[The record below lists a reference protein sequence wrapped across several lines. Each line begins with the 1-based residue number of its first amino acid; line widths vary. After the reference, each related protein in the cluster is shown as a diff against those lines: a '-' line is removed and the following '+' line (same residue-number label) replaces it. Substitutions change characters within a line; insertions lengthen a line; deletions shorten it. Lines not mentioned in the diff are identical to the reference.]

1 MKKVTIVL
9 LCLLG
14 MAIQAAYGQQQ
25 ETSCNPLGDTAPASG
40 AVFLSYGGMVNAVSS
55 SRRMDF
61 TFGQLLTGQAFSPNR
76 STEGGFWARYLLPPL
91 PTIVRA
97 SEGDFADRIE
107 LSWAL
112 DPLSSGVT
120 EGFHIYRNGSLLSV
134 LGPNARNYIDFNVQ
148 AGEFYEYEIAGIN
161 AFGEGRPGGN
171 VGFVNPNGVVTGS
184 IRTTSNNPVAGVE
197 VALQPTKGYALDFD
211 GQEDYLCVSYQDTL
225 PKEAFT
231 VMLWAKIGNQYD
243 RSGIIDLGSDVN
255 HNWWIETTPA
265 GQNKGVVIG
274 LGNGSGRAE
283 LMYEY
288 PTGPNI
294 WHQIT
299 LTYADGKGVLYVDGQ
314 FAGTLNGEVA
324 HLPARFN
331 IGSDRTQARLFKG
344 QLDDIRI
351 FNRVLKQSEI
361 IAYQKIT
368 LSSNTEGLIAYWKFD
383 EGMGSKTFDVT
394 ANDFDTPVGGAT
406 FTTDNPGILNAGIT
420 DAGGFYNIES
430 INYSAGQS
438 FTAVPTKKFYSNY
451 ALEFN
456 PVFNSRAK
464 LTKFNL
470 PDTATIEVIAQ
481 PFDAQARQTL
491 LYHESG
497 AMEWYVHNGHYHLQ
511 VNGQTHTLGE
521 VGQGYEGLALHLNRI
536 TGAATFFIDGVQS
549 ASFNIGSFSNDL
561 AQQFWYVGAQPN
573 PGTPYTLLG
582 LVDDVAVFDE
592 LLTVND
598 LQVHAS
604 PASAGIDPGMPSLLH
619 YFSFNEGGGVEI
631 RDAGI
636 AMTGFGTVEG
646 AMFTPLGIRQE
657 EDGHIFTPET
667 RIVNLNNSNTA
678 VSQIDFTDNS
688 SVPVAGVVRF
698 ADTDC
703 FEAGAEIL
711 VNGAGATPP
720 IFTDEEGRFL
730 GDFEPGSNIR
740 LSVTNL
746 GGTTFEPLQFEA
758 YSLQTPL
765 AGVQFLNKTKRT
777 IRGQVAGGLC
787 KKSIIPESGA
797 VEVTVET
804 LNGCYKEKVVID
816 NEAGWFEFDN
826 VPPDSVTIAVT
837 HHPVSEIKAYFGEQG
852 GLTLDM
858 RSTELDSVSFIYRSD
873 PQVVIQDYFGTNG
886 LGDKFANFG
895 EPTFVDIRVQEAY
908 LEPTEVCYLDS
919 AELTIKNNIADLG
932 DIDTVMTNGVLRHHF
947 TTSYP
952 NVVAPYKK
960 TLEVLALSNG
970 ANSNTSFDMVILGRK
985 PRESTSVATSP
996 SIPFMILRDPPGDGS
1011 YSYIE
1016 SGTTACLGLSVA
1028 GYAGVDRTESVTA
1041 HLGPDFEVGVAFAGN
1056 ATAEVDIV
1064 QDIGFSLSA
1073 QLNAY
1078 TETSLNTCL
1087 TTNTTISTDDGD
1099 LIVGSEMGGDVYVGA
1114 ALAITYGTTDELQ
1127 YLEDEQGPRYQLD
1140 NGIWANPFGIA
1151 STFLYT
1157 ENHIKNN
1164 VIPQLETLGDEISIA
1179 MWESIITYNEVLK
1192 AAAVLP
1198 VGSFLYGNGVTY
1210 EESTTIE
1217 ASAEVTAGLEF
1228 EVRTGINM
1236 ATGGTVAGLGAVSEM
1251 DLGFTIGGRTET
1263 SVALSTSNTVG
1274 YVLADDDA
1282 FDNMNVLVTRDLL
1295 YMTPV
1300 FKLLSGQTSCPHEPN
1315 TQHREEVQL
1324 QANTTIATNV
1334 EADEGA
1340 SFNLL
1345 LGNAAPSGDIGFYTL
1360 ALVPESNPNG
1370 AAILINGDGLAGDG
1384 EVYTIPAGE
1393 SVPVTLTIERG
1404 PEAYTYEG
1412 IRIAL
1417 FSQCEYE
1424 RAVSLGMSREQIDPK
1439 FYRELEFNVY
1449 FREPCSEVEIT
1460 SPGEGWVITPNDNN
1474 ELTLILEGYEADD
1487 EDLELIRVQYR
1498 LSMGDG
1504 NWINITEIPRQQLGG
1519 LFQEVTWDM
1528 SQLADGAYEVRALT
1542 VCSDPTLAS
1551 GYSKIIKGRKETEPP
1566 KVFGTPQPA
1575 DGVLSPGD
1583 EISVMFTKRINCN
1596 GIIQAAGTGT
1606 GMIDNNNLGLYD
1618 ATTGALIDATV
1629 TCVDDEIRIVP
1640 NVANQFI
1647 ENRVLRVRLEEI
1659 EDLVGN
1665 QIEAPIVWEFL
1676 VNRSTLF
1683 WEGGDINTVAMEGE
1697 SITVTRNIRNQG
1709 GFSASFNLEDIPDWV
1724 DVFPTAGLIAPGA
1737 FETITFE
1744 FPADL
1749 VGGLFSGILRMETSE
1764 GDEPLKIDLRVACP
1778 PPAWNINPADYSYS
1792 MNLALQLDIEGVLST
1807 DKLDIVGAFIDGQL
1821 RGYAKVEAVP
1831 ELNTHMAFLT
1841 VYSNAPNGQTVTF
1854 RVWDASACLV
1864 YGPVAQSFPFVA
1876 DSFVGSLQN
1885 PEVLTTNNLVL
1896 RQIPLYPGWNWI
1908 SYNVNLP
1915 DASINTALGS
1925 LSNPG
1930 GATIKGQTAFSQYF
1944 AEASTWAGSLTAL
1957 SHETMYQYQ
1966 STAFD
1971 SILLAGQPID
1981 PSAAPLQLQAGWN
1994 WIGYLPQQGMGVNE
2008 ALASLS
2014 PLNGDLIKGQTGF
2027 ALYDAGAGWLGS
2039 LEFMSFPRGYL
2050 LYLGNPGTLT
2060 YPANLTGGGTEQSR
2074 GAAIAGRSG
2083 VLGHHWEV
2091 DPFAF
2096 EYTMNLVAVVASEE
2110 LENCLTA
2117 DHEIAAFVNG
2127 EVRGSNKPVYIE
2139 SLDAYLLFLTIYS
2152 NEQGGEPV
2160 TFKMYDAETEAETDL
2175 NESYV
2180 FIANRLQG
2188 SIGEPEVL
2196 TLSTSVSAP
2205 QEVAPLHA
2213 LKIFPNPAR
2222 DEVFFEFVL
2231 PDSGPVQLLVTDAL
2245 GREVGRLEVQAEA
2258 GVNMLNWQA
2267 GQLPRGLYTI
2277 TLLYRHALQTQLLEL
2292 H

>member
-1 MKKVTIVL
+1 MKKITIVL
-9 LCLLG
+9 LCLWG
-14 MAIQAAYGQQQ
+14 IAIQAAYGQQQ
-25 ETSCNPLGDTAPASG
+25 ETECNPLGDTAPASG
-40 AVFLSYGGMVNAVSS
+40 EVFLSYGGMVNAVSS

-91 PTIVRA
+91 PTLVRA

-120 EGFHIYRNGSLLSV
+120 EGFNIYRNGSLLAV
-134 LGPNARNYIDFNVQ
+134 IGPNARNYIDFNVQ

-161 AFGEGRPGGN
+161 AFGEGRPGEN

-197 VALQPTKGYALDFD
+197 VALQPTKGYSLSFD
-211 GQEDYLCVSYQDTL
+211 GEEDYLCVSYQDTL
-225 PKEAFT
+225 PQSDFT
-231 VMLWAKIGNQYD
+231 VMAWVKIGNQYD
-243 RSGIIDLGSDVN
+243 RSGIIDLGSDLN
-255 HNWWIETTPA
+255 HNWWIETTAA
-265 GQNKGVVIG
+265 GQNKGVIVG
-274 LGNGSGRAE
+274 LGNGTSRAE
-283 LMYEY
+283 LAYEY
-288 PTGPNI
+288 PTGPDI

-299 LTYADGKGVLYVDGQ
+299 FTYGSGRGVLYVDGQ
-314 FAGTLNGEVA
+314 FAGTLNGAMA
-324 HLPARFN
+324 HQPALFN
-331 IGSDRTQARLFKG
+331 IGSDRTQSRRFKG

-383 EGMGSKTFDVT
+383 EGMGGKTFDVT

-420 DAGGFYNIES
+420 DAGGFYTIES
-430 INYSAGQS
+430 INYSSGQS

-470 PDTATIEVIAQ
+470 PDTATIEIIAQ
-481 PFDAQARQTL
+481 PFDAQTRQTL

-497 AMEWYVHNGHYHLQ
+497 AMEWYVHNGQYHIQ
-511 VNGQTHTLGE
+511 ANGQTHALGT
-521 VGQGYEGLALHLNRI
+521 VGQGYHGLALHLNRA
-536 TGAATFFIDGVQS
+536 TGAAAFFIDGVES
-549 ASFNIGSFSNDL
+549 ATFNIGTFTDDL
-561 AQQFWYVGAQPN
+561 AQQFWHVGAQPN
-573 PGTPYTLLG
+573 PNDPYTLLG
-582 LVDDVAVFDE
+582 LVDEVAVFDE
-592 LLTVND
+592 LLTVNE

-604 PASAGIDPGMPSLLH
+604 PASAGIDPGTPSLLH
-619 YFSFNEGGGVEI
+619 YFSFNEGGGVEV

-636 AMTGFGTVEG
+636 AMTGFGAVEG

-657 EDGHIFTPET
+657 EDNRLFTPET

-688 SVPVAGVVRF
+688 AVPVSGVVRF

-720 IFTDEEGRFL
+720 IYTDENGRFL

-746 GGTTFEPLQFEA
+746 GGTTFDPLQFEA

-787 KKSIIPESGA
+787 KKSVIPETGA

-837 HHPVSEIKAYFGEQG
+837 KHPIGDILQYFGNQG

-858 RSTELDSVSFIYRSD
+858 RSTELDSVEFIYRSD
-873 PQVVIQDYFGTNG
+873 PQVVIQDYFGTNA
-886 LGDKFANFG
+886 LGDKFTNFG

-919 AELTIKNNIADLG
+919 AELTIKNGIADLG

-970 ANSNTSFDMVILGRK
+970 ANSNTSFDMVVLGRK
-985 PRESTSVATSP
+985 PRASTSVATSP

-1028 GYAGVDRTESVTA
+1028 GYAGVDRTDAVTA

-1087 TTNTTISTDDGD
+1087 TTNTTISTDDSD

-1217 ASAEVTAGLEF
+1217 ASAEVTTGLEF
-1228 EVRTGINM
+1228 EVRAGINM
-1236 ATGGTVAGLGAVSEM
+1236 ANGGTVAGLGAVTEM

-1282 FDNMNVLVTRDLL
+1282 FDNINVLVTRDLL

-1370 AAILINGDGLAGDG
+1370 AALLLNGDGLAGDG

-1393 SVPVTLTIERG
+1393 SIPVTLTIERG

-1412 IRIAL
+1412 IRVAL

-1449 FREPCSEVEIT
+1449 FREPCSEVQIT
-1460 SPGEGWVITPNDNN
+1460 DPGEGWVITPNDNN
-1474 ELTLILEGYEADD
+1474 ELKLILAGYDAD
-1487 EDLELIRVQYR
+1487 EESLELIRVQYR

-1504 NWINITEIPRQQLGG
+1504 NWINITEIPRQQLGN
-1519 LFQEVTWDM
+1519 LFQEVTWNM
-1528 SQLADGAYEVRALT
+1528 SQLADGEYEVRALT
-1542 VCSDPTLAS
+1542 VCTDPTLAS

-1618 ATTGALIDATV
+1618 ATTGALIDAIV

-1697 SITVTRNIRNQG
+1697 SVTVTRNIRNQG

-1749 VGGLFSGILRMETSE
+1749 VGGLFNGTLRMETSE
-1764 GDEPLKIDLRVACP
+1764 GNEPLNIDLRVACP

-1792 MNLALQLDIEGVLST
+1792 MNLALQLNIEGVLST

-1841 VYSNAPNGQTVTF
+1841 VYSNAPNGQTVEF

-1896 RQIPLYPGWNWI
+1896 RQIPIYPGWNWI

-1915 DASINTALGS
+1915 DPSINAALGS
-1925 LSNPG
+1925 LSNPA

-1944 AEASTWAGSLTAL
+1944 AEATTWAGSLNTL

-1966 STAFD
+1966 STVFD

-1981 PSAAPLQLQAGWN
+1981 PSASPLALQAGWN

-2039 LEFMSFPRGYL
+2039 LDFMSFPRGYL
-2050 LYLGNPGTLT
+2050 LYLSNPGTLT
-2060 YPANLTGGGTEQSR
+2060 YPANFTGGGTAQYR
-2074 GAAIAGRSG
+2074 GPAIAERSG
-2083 VLGHHWEV
+2083 ALGHYWEV

-2110 LENCLTA
+2110 VDNCLSA
-2117 DHEIAAFVNG
+2117 DHEIAAFVG
-2127 EVRGSNKPVYIE
+2127 EEVRGSGKPVYIE
-2139 SLDAYLLFLTIYS
+2139 ALDAYLLFLTIYS
-2152 NEQGGEPV
+2152 NEQGGEPI
-2160 TFKMYDAETEAETDL
+2160 TFKMYDAVAETETGL

-2180 FIANRLQG
+2180 FIANRLEG
-2188 SIGEPEVL
+2188 SIEAPEVL
-2196 TLSTSVSAP
+2196 TFSTPVSAR
-2205 QEVAPLHA
+2205 EERRRLDGFKV
-2213 LKIFPNPAR
+2213 FPNPAKE
-2222 DEVFFEFVL
+2222 EVFFEFVL
-2231 PDSGPVQLLVTDAL
+2231 SEPGPVQLLITDAL
-2245 GREVGRLEVQAEA
+2245 GRQIGRVEAEAEA
-2258 GVNMLNWQA
+2258 GANLLNWQA
-2267 GQLPRGLYTI
+2267 GQWPRGLYTV
-2277 TLLYRHALQTQLLEL
+2277 TLLHGQKAVSKLLEL
-2292 H
+2292 R

>member
-1 MKKVTIVL
+1 MKKITIVL
-9 LCLLG
+9 LCLWG
-14 MAIQAAYGQQQ
+14 IAIQAAYGQQQ
-25 ETSCNPLGDTAPASG
+25 ETECNPLGDTAPASG
-40 AVFLSYGGMVNAVSS
+40 EVFLSYGGMVNAVSS

-91 PTIVRA
+91 PTLVRA

-120 EGFHIYRNGSLLSV
+120 EGFNIYRNGSLLAV
-134 LGPNARNYIDFNVQ
+134 IGPNARNYIDFNVQ

-161 AFGEGRPGGN
+161 AFGEGRPGEN

-197 VALQPTKGYALDFD
+197 VALQPTKGYSLSFD
-211 GQEDYLCVSYQDTL
+211 GEEDYLCVSYQDTL
-225 PKEAFT
+225 PQSDFT
-231 VMLWAKIGNQYD
+231 VMAWVKIGNQYD
-243 RSGIIDLGSDVN
+243 RSGIIDLGSDLN
-255 HNWWIETTPA
+255 HNWWIETTAA
-265 GQNKGVVIG
+265 GQNKGVIVG
-274 LGNGSGRAE
+274 LGNGTGRAE
-283 LMYEY
+283 LAYEY
-288 PTGPNI
+288 PTGPDI

-299 LTYADGKGVLYVDGQ
+299 FTYGSGRGVLYVDGQ
-314 FAGTLNGEVA
+314 FAGTLNGAMA
-324 HLPARFN
+324 HQPALFN
-331 IGSDRTQARLFKG
+331 IGSDRTQSRRFKG

-383 EGMGSKTFDVT
+383 EGMGGKTFDVT

-420 DAGGFYNIES
+420 DAGGFYTIES
-430 INYSAGQS
+430 INYSSGQS

-456 PVFNSRAK
+456 PVFNSRVK

-470 PDTATIEVIAQ
+470 PDTATIEIIAQ
-481 PFDAQARQTL
+481 PFDAQTRQTL

-497 AMEWYVHNGHYHLQ
+497 AMEWYVHNGQYHIQ
-511 VNGQTHTLGE
+511 ANGQTHALGT
-521 VGQGYEGLALHLNRI
+521 VGQGYQGLALHLNRA
-536 TGAATFFIDGVQS
+536 TGAAAFFIDGVES
-549 ASFNIGSFSNDL
+549 ATFNIGTFTDDL
-561 AQQFWYVGAQPN
+561 AQQFWHVGAQPN
-573 PGTPYTLLG
+573 PNDPYTLLG
-582 LVDDVAVFDE
+582 LVDEVAVFDE
-592 LLTVND
+592 LLTVNE

-604 PASAGIDPGMPSLLH
+604 PASAGIDPGTPSLLH
-619 YFSFNEGGGVEI
+619 YFSFNEGGGVEV

-636 AMTGFGTVEG
+636 AMTGFGAVEG

-657 EDGHIFTPET
+657 EDNRLFTPET

-688 SVPVAGVVRF
+688 AVPVSGVVRF

-720 IFTDEEGRFL
+720 IYTDENGRFL

-746 GGTTFEPLQFEA
+746 GGTTFDPLQFEA

-787 KKSIIPESGA
+787 KKSVIPETGA

-837 HHPVSEIKAYFGEQG
+837 GHPVDTILQYFGNQG

-858 RSTELDSVSFIYRSD
+858 RSTELDSVEFIYRSA
-873 PQVVIQDYFGTNG
+873 PQVVIQDYFGTNA
-886 LGDKFANFG
+886 LGDKFASFA
-895 EPTFVDIRVQEAY
+895 EPTFVDIRVQEVY

-919 AELTIKNNIADLG
+919 AELTIKNGIADLG

-947 TTSYP
+947 TTTFP

-960 TLEVLALSNG
+960 NLEVLAVANG
-970 ANSNTSFDMVILGRK
+970 ANSNTVFDMVILGRK
-985 PRESTSVATSP
+985 PRAATSVATTP
-996 SIPFMILRDPPGDGS
+996 SIPFLILRDPPGDGS

-1016 SGTTACLGLSVA
+1016 SGQTFCLGMTLGA
-1028 GYAGVDRTESVTA
+1028 YAGVDATKSITA
-1041 HLGPDFEVGVAFAGN
+1041 HLGPDFDAGPVVAQVP
-1056 ATAEVDIV
+1056 VDIT
-1064 QDIGFSLSA
+1064 QDYGASLSST
-1073 QLNAY
+1073 LTAY
-1078 TETSLNTCL
+1078 TESSLNACL
-1087 TTNTTISTDDGD
+1087 TTTNTISTDDSD

-1114 ALAITYGTTDELQ
+1114 ALAVTYGVTDELQ

-1164 VIPQLETLGDEISIA
+1164 VIPQLETLGDETSIA

-1198 VGSFLYGNGVTY
+1198 VGAGSYLYGNGVTY
-1210 EESTTIE
+1210 EESSTIEGSAETTI
-1217 ASAEVTAGLEF
+1217 GLER
-1228 EVRTGINM
+1228 EVRVG
-1236 ATGGTVAGLGAVSEM
+1236 ASVGLGVTVAGVGAVAEV
-1251 DLGFTIGGRTET
+1251 DIGITTGGRIEG
-1263 SVALSTSNTVG
+1263 SASSSTSSTVG

-1282 FDNMNVLVTRDLL
+1282 FDNMNVRVTRDLM

-1370 AAILINGDGLAGDG
+1370 AALLLNGDGLAGDG

-1393 SVPVTLTIERG
+1393 SIPVTLTIERG

-1412 IRIAL
+1412 IRVAL

-1449 FREPCSEVEIT
+1449 FREPCSEVQIT
-1460 SPGEGWVITPNDNN
+1460 DPGEGWVITPNDNN
-1474 ELTLILEGYEADD
+1474 ELKLILAGYDAD
-1487 EDLELIRVQYR
+1487 EESLELIRVQYR

-1504 NWINITEIPRQQLGG
+1504 NWINITEIPRQQLGN
-1519 LFQEVTWDM
+1519 LFQEVTWNM
-1528 SQLADGAYEVRALT
+1528 SQLADGEYEVRALT
-1542 VCSDPTLAS
+1542 VCTDPTLAS

-1596 GIIQAAGTGT
+1596 SIIQAAGTGT

-1618 ATTGALIDATV
+1618 ATTGALIDAIV

-1697 SITVTRNIRNQG
+1697 SVTVTRNIRNQG

-1749 VGGLFSGILRMETSE
+1749 VGGLFNGTLRMETSE
-1764 GDEPLKIDLRVACP
+1764 GNEPLNIDLRVACP

-1792 MNLALQLDIEGVLST
+1792 MNLALQLNIEGVLST

-1841 VYSNAPNGQTVTF
+1841 VYSNAPNGQTVEF

-1896 RQIPLYPGWNWI
+1896 RQIPIYPGWNWI

-1915 DASINTALGS
+1915 DPSINAALGS
-1925 LSNPG
+1925 LSNPA

-1944 AEASTWAGSLTAL
+1944 AEATTWAGSLNTL

-1966 STAFD
+1966 STVFD

-1981 PSAAPLQLQAGWN
+1981 PSASPLALQAGWN

-2039 LEFMSFPRGYL
+2039 LDFMSFPRGYL
-2050 LYLGNPGTLT
+2050 LYLSNPGTLT
-2060 YPANLTGGGTEQSR
+2060 YPANFTGGSTAQYR
-2074 GAAIAGRSG
+2074 GPAIAERSG
-2083 VLGHHWEV
+2083 ALGHYWEV

-2110 LENCLTA
+2110 VDNCLSA
-2117 DHEIAAFVNG
+2117 DHEIAAFVG
-2127 EVRGSNKPVYIE
+2127 EEVRGSGKPVYIE
-2139 SLDAYLLFLTIYS
+2139 ALDAYLLFLTIYS
-2152 NEQGGEPV
+2152 NEQGGEPI
-2160 TFKMYDAETEAETDL
+2160 TFKMYDAVAETETGL

-2180 FIANRLQG
+2180 FIANRLEG
-2188 SIGEPEVL
+2188 SIEAPEVL
-2196 TLSTSVSAP
+2196 TFSTPVSAR
-2205 QEVAPLHA
+2205 EERRRLDGFKV
-2213 LKIFPNPAR
+2213 FPNPAKE
-2222 DEVFFEFVL
+2222 EVFFEFVL
-2231 PDSGPVQLLVTDAL
+2231 SEPGPVQLLITDAL
-2245 GREVGRLEVQAEA
+2245 GRQIGRVEAEA
-2258 GVNMLNWQA
+2258 GAGANLLNWQA
-2267 GQLPRGLYTI
+2267 GQWPRGLYTV
-2277 TLLYRHALQTQLLEL
+2277 TLLHGQKAVSKLLEL
-2292 H
+2292 R

>member
-1 MKKVTIVL
+1 
-9 LCLLG
+9 
-14 MAIQAAYGQQQ
+14 
-25 ETSCNPLGDTAPASG
+25 
-40 AVFLSYGGMVNAVSS
+40 
-55 SRRMDF
+55 
-61 TFGQLLTGQAFSPNR
+61 
-76 STEGGFWARYLLPPL
+76 
-91 PTIVRA
+91 
-97 SEGDFADRIE
+97 
-107 LSWAL
+107 
-112 DPLSSGVT
+112 
-120 EGFHIYRNGSLLSV
+120 
-134 LGPNARNYIDFNVQ
+134 
-148 AGEFYEYEIAGIN
+148 
-161 AFGEGRPGGN
+161 
-171 VGFVNPNGVVTGS
+171 
-184 IRTTSNNPVAGVE
+184 
-197 VALQPTKGYALDFD
+197 
-211 GQEDYLCVSYQDTL
+211 
-225 PKEAFT
+225 
-231 VMLWAKIGNQYD
+231 
-243 RSGIIDLGSDVN
+243 
-255 HNWWIETTPA
+255 
-265 GQNKGVVIG
+265 
-274 LGNGSGRAE
+274 
-283 LMYEY
+283 
-288 PTGPNI
+288 
-294 WHQIT
+294 
-299 LTYADGKGVLYVDGQ
+299 
-314 FAGTLNGEVA
+314 
-324 HLPARFN
+324 
-331 IGSDRTQARLFKG
+331 
-344 QLDDIRI
+344 
-351 FNRVLKQSEI
+351 
-361 IAYQKIT
+361 
-368 LSSNTEGLIAYWKFD
+368 
-383 EGMGSKTFDVT
+383 
-394 ANDFDTPVGGAT
+394 
-406 FTTDNPGILNAGIT
+406 
-420 DAGGFYNIES
+420 
-430 INYSAGQS
+430 
-438 FTAVPTKKFYSNY
+438 
-451 ALEFN
+451 
-456 PVFNSRAK
+456 
-464 LTKFNL
+464 
-470 PDTATIEVIAQ
+470 
-481 PFDAQARQTL
+481 
-491 LYHESG
+491 
-497 AMEWYVHNGHYHLQ
+497 
-511 VNGQTHTLGE
+511 
-521 VGQGYEGLALHLNRI
+521 
-536 TGAATFFIDGVQS
+536 
-549 ASFNIGSFSNDL
+549 
-561 AQQFWYVGAQPN
+561 
-573 PGTPYTLLG
+573 
-582 LVDDVAVFDE
+582 
-592 LLTVND
+592 
-598 LQVHAS
+598 
-604 PASAGIDPGMPSLLH
+604 
-619 YFSFNEGGGVEI
+619 
-631 RDAGI
+631 
-636 AMTGFGTVEG
+636 
-646 AMFTPLGIRQE
+646 
-657 EDGHIFTPET
+657 
-667 RIVNLNNSNTA
+667 
-678 VSQIDFTDNS
+678 
-688 SVPVAGVVRF
+688 
-698 ADTDC
+698 
-703 FEAGAEIL
+703 
-711 VNGAGATPP
+711 
-720 IFTDEEGRFL
+720 
-730 GDFEPGSNIR
+730 
-740 LSVTNL
+740 
-746 GGTTFEPLQFEA
+746 
-758 YSLQTPL
+758 
-765 AGVQFLNKTKRT
+765 
-777 IRGQVAGGLC
+777 
-787 KKSIIPESGA
+787 
-797 VEVTVET
+797 
-804 LNGCYKEKVVID
+804 
-816 NEAGWFEFDN
+816 
-826 VPPDSVTIAVT
+826 
-837 HHPVSEIKAYFGEQG
+837 
-852 GLTLDM
+852 
-858 RSTELDSVSFIYRSD
+858 
-873 PQVVIQDYFGTNG
+873 
-886 LGDKFANFG
+886 
-895 EPTFVDIRVQEAY
+895 
-908 LEPTEVCYLDS
+908 
-919 AELTIKNNIADLG
+919 
-932 DIDTVMTNGVLRHHF
+932 
-947 TTSYP
+947 
-952 NVVAPYKK
+952 
-960 TLEVLALSNG
+960 
-970 ANSNTSFDMVILGRK
+970 
-985 PRESTSVATSP
+985 
-996 SIPFMILRDPPGDGS
+996 
-1011 YSYIE
+1011 
-1016 SGTTACLGLSVA
+1016 
-1028 GYAGVDRTESVTA
+1028 
-1041 HLGPDFEVGVAFAGN
+1041 
-1056 ATAEVDIV
+1056 
-1064 QDIGFSLSA
+1064 
-1073 QLNAY
+1073 
-1078 TETSLNTCL
+1078 
-1087 TTNTTISTDDGD
+1087 
-1099 LIVGSEMGGDVYVGA
+1099 
-1114 ALAITYGTTDELQ
+1114 
-1127 YLEDEQGPRYQLD
+1127 
-1140 NGIWANPFGIA
+1140 
-1151 STFLYT
+1151 
-1157 ENHIKNN
+1157 
-1164 VIPQLETLGDEISIA
+1164 
-1179 MWESIITYNEVLK
+1179 
-1192 AAAVLP
+1192 
-1198 VGSFLYGNGVTY
+1198 
-1210 EESTTIE
+1210 
-1217 ASAEVTAGLEF
+1217 
-1228 EVRTGINM
+1228 
-1236 ATGGTVAGLGAVSEM
+1236 
-1251 DLGFTIGGRTET
+1251 
-1263 SVALSTSNTVG
+1263 
-1274 YVLADDDA
+1274 
-1282 FDNMNVLVTRDLL
+1282 
-1295 YMTPV
+1295 
-1300 FKLLSGQTSCPHEPN
+1300 
-1315 TQHREEVQL
+1315 
-1324 QANTTIATNV
+1324 
-1334 EADEGA
+1334 
-1340 SFNLL
+1340 
-1345 LGNAAPSGDIGFYTL
+1345 
-1360 ALVPESNPNG
+1360 
-1370 AAILINGDGLAGDG
+1370 
-1384 EVYTIPAGE
+1384 
-1393 SVPVTLTIERG
+1393 
-1404 PEAYTYEG
+1404 
-1412 IRIAL
+1412 
-1417 FSQCEYE
+1417 
-1424 RAVSLGMSREQIDPK
+1424 
-1439 FYRELEFNVY
+1439 
-1449 FREPCSEVEIT
+1449 
-1460 SPGEGWVITPNDNN
+1460 
-1474 ELTLILEGYEADD
+1474 
-1487 EDLELIRVQYR
+1487 
-1498 LSMGDG
+1498 MGDG